1 MRMLTLI
8 LEILSFSFALW
19 LGCYLPARNSAK
31 AVLRLTGLGLVAYA
45 FSLAGNLL
53 SEYAPTSRLMVGFGV
68 VHPGLLFLP
77 TLCWVGATIH
87 LLPETTPLATLL
99 GIPAPLVLGGT
110 GFVLGCYGVALF
122 FLAAQQRINPK
133 LALAVILLDV
143 IWVIDSIVL
152 LLSGRLPLTTAGI
165 WIIAILALIV
175 AGFAEVQ
182 YLGLRRMR
190 RDKAAE

>member
-87 LLPETTPLATLL
+87 LLPETTPLRN
-99 GIPAPLVLGGT
+99 PARYSRAP
-110 GFVLGCYGVALF
+110 C
-122 FLAAQQRINPK
+122 P
-133 LALAVILLDV
+133 
-143 IWVIDSIVL
+143 
-152 LLSGRLPLTTAGI
+152 GRNRLCAWL
-165 WIIAILALIV
+165 
-175 AGFAEVQ
+175 
-182 YLGLRRMR
+182 LRRGTLFSCCATAYQPETGACR
-190 RDKAAE
+190 HSAGCHLGNR